1 MSSILLRV
9 MMSLQDPAVLDQ
21 RSSVFDHGSVD
32 DGTFGSRAV
41 ADFGLKA
48 TPIRWEPAHF
58 AFPLSVFDFPG
69 AVGEALGER
78 DLSSIGV
85 GDHIGLCVRA
95 TDQQT
100 RWHEWFYRTFG
111 SWQGLYR
118 RFLNEVV
125 ADIMGE
131 EFYFQAIPNLR
142 VHLPNNLA
150 VGEFHTD
157 RTYGH
162 PDGELTFWVPLTPAY
177 DTNTLLLET
186 APSRGDYVPV
196 EALPGTMIVFD
207 AGNLEHGNV
216 LNTTGKTRAS
226 FDFRC
231 IPVSRWRLPERTSI
245 NMTLPFAPGGY
256 YAAEPIGPR
265 S

>member
-1 MSSILLRV
+1 MDSNICSDNRNVDLNRRIEWDPRYVAFSLSI
-9 MMSLQDPAVLDQ
+9 
-21 RSSVFDHGSVD
+21 
-32 DGTFGSRAV
+32 
-41 ADFGLKA
+41 
-48 TPIRWEPAHF
+48 
-58 AFPLSVFDFPG
+58 FDFPCV
-69 AVGEALGER
+69 VGEALGTQ
-78 DLSSIGV
+78 DLSSV
-85 GDHIGLCVRA
+85 GIHNRIDVRIRE

-100 RWHEWFYRTFG
+100 RWHERFYKTFM
-111 SWQGLYR
+111 SWQGLYL
-118 RFLNEVV
+118 RFLNEVATEV
-125 ADIMGE
+125 MGE

-157 RTYGH
+157 SAYGH

-177 DTNTLLLET
+177 ETNTLLIET
-186 APSRGDYVPV
+186 APGRRDYVPV

-216 LNTTGKTRAS
+216 LNTTGKTRIS

-231 IPVSRWRLPERTSI
+231 IPVSKWRPSERTSI
-245 NMTLPFAPGGY
+245 NMAMSFAPGGY
-256 YAAEPIGPR
+256 YAVETIGPK